1 MKVISIP
8 SGQITQADL
17 QTIVNLRN
25 RLESTQRLLARV
37 EEGVLVRLV
46 GRAEVEPGIHQAW
59 LEEEVK
65 GRCRRQRLEVR

>member
-8 SGQITQADL
+8 RGQITQADL

-25 RLESTQRLLARV
+25 RMEHTQRLLARV

-46 GRAEVEPGIHQAW
+46 RSEEVEPGIHMAW
-59 LEEEVK
+59 LEEDVK